1 MAYIFLS
8 LSILCNVSGQLLMKV
23 ASDKID
29 FGSGLSILA
38 IKNIFLNPF
47 VILGAG
53 FYFMGLITWLL
64 TLSKLEL
71 SVAYP
76 FQALS
81 FILVIAASLLVFKE
95 SFSTAK
101 LIGIVFIVIGIL
113 ILSFTVSKK

>member
-1 MAYIFLS
+1 MAYIFLT

-29 FGSGLSILA
+29 FGAGLSFIVV
-38 IKNIFLNPF
+38 KNILFNPF
-47 VILGAG
+47 VIIGAG

-81 FILVIAASLLVFKE
+81 FILVIAASLLIFKE
-95 SFSTAK
+95 SISIPK
-101 LIGIVFIVIGIL
+101 LFGIAFIVVGII
-113 ILSFTVSKK
+113 ILSFAVSKK